1 MVKFVLGIHIKH
13 NKMKKSI
20 LFAIAIVFIASSCK
34 KKIIADPIQE
44 NPVTSFTMTY
54 NGVTYTDA
62 EAQSLNLTLGMI
74 AAVGH
79 TPSDYWLNIQGVP
92 GDGETWDICV
102 DANTC
107 AHVCKVLLDF
117 GASAGQDGFVAE
129 SGTVSR
135 SGHVVDVNVSG
146 FDISGNATSLTA
158 TITVGNIIL

>member
-1 MVKFVLGIHIKH
+1 MKFVPGIYLKH

-20 LFAIAIVFIASSCK
+20 LFAIAIVFMATSSCK
-34 KKIIADPIQE
+34 KKIIEDPIQE
-44 NPVTSFTMTY
+44 NPTTSFTMTY
-54 NGVTYTDA
+54 DGVTYTGA

-74 AAVGH
+74 AVVGH

-92 GDGETWDICV
+92 GDGETWNICV

-107 AHVCKVLLDF
+107 TNVCKVLLDF
-117 GASAGQDGFVAE
+117 GASAGQEGFVAE

-135 SGHVVDVNVSG
+135 NGHVVTIDVTGHNT
-146 FDISGNATSLTA
+146 ALEAKSLSA